1 MSILIID
8 RDESATNQIT
18 AMLEN
23 HKIPHD
29 VAITRDQAMEQLRT
43 QPYDAVIIDP
53 APQNE
58 IRPFVMGAR
67 RMAKQY
73 PYILMTSRTIDR
85 QKALAGGCNE
95 LLEKPLDM
103 DKVEKKVLSAM
114 RLGKMIGRFGDE
126 SEDFPSKGGVIAKS
140 AFNQLFL
147 SCLDRADRYGE
158 QSYMIFVRINN
169 FAEIIGNE
177 GQEALL
183 RCCDALK
190 KNIARIR
197 RLSDIAAQTASYEF
211 VLMLLRPQND
221 EEPFL
226 ACNRFAENLQEYHDL
241 ISVAQTPV
249 HINVSLFTIPSGDIL
264 IEHNFNTKT
273 TNLL

>member
-8 RDESATNQIT
+8 RDEYALDQIS

-23 HKIPHD
+23 HNIPYD
-29 VAITRDQAMEQLRT
+29 KAMTRDQAMEKIRQH
-43 QPYDAVIIDP
+43 PYKAVIIDP

-85 QKALAGGCNE
+85 QKALSGGCNE

-103 DKVEKKVLSAM
+103 AKVEKKVLSAL
-114 RLGKMIGRFGDE
+114 RLGEMIGRFGDE
-126 SEDFPSKGGVIAKS
+126 SEDFPSKDGVIAKS

-147 SCLDRADRYGE
+147 SSLDRADRYGE
-158 QSYMIFVRINN
+158 QSYMIFVSIKNHQ
-169 FAEIIGNE
+169 EIIERDGIE
-177 GQEALL
+177 KFDE
-183 RCCDALK
+183 CCMALK
-190 KNIARIR
+190 KNLTRIR
-197 RLSDIAAQTASYEF
+197 RLSDIAAQTAKHEF
-211 VLMLLRPQND
+211 VLMLMRPQND
-221 EEPFL
+221 EEPYL
-226 ACNRFAENLQEYHDL
+226 ACNRFAESLQEYHDL
-241 ISVAQTPV
+241 ISLSSIPAEMSV
-249 HINVSLFTIPSGDIL
+249 NLFIAPGGDIL
-264 IEHNFNTKT
+264 VDHSFNTKT

>member
-8 RDESATNQIT
+8 RDEHAMDQIA
-18 AMLEN
+18 AMLDN
-23 HKIPHD
+23 HNIPYEK
-29 VAITRDQAMEQLRT
+29 AMTRDQGIEKLRQ
-43 QPYDAVIIDP
+43 QPYDSVIIDP

-103 DKVEKKVLSAM
+103 AKVEQKVLSAI

-126 SEDFPSKGGVIAKS
+126 SEDFPSKDGVIAKS

-158 QSYMIFVRINN
+158 QSYMIFVAITNN
-169 FAEIIGNE
+169 QEILANDGP
-177 GQEALL
+177 EAFEK
-183 RCCDALK
+183 CCMALK
-190 KNIARIR
+190 KNLARIR
-197 RLSDIAAQTASYEF
+197 RLSDIAAQTAQHEF
-211 VLMLLRPQND
+211 VLMLMRPQND

-241 ISVAQTPV
+241 ISVAPTPAE
-249 HINVSLFTIPSGDIL
+249 VSVYLFTAPSGDIL
-264 IEHNFNTKT
+264 VEHKFNTKT